1 MADLCRFMTIL
12 DLKIRQCILEI
23 VNRAVAEPPSFVS
36 RQVREARRFYM
47 NLNPAKGHRLAVVC
61 GGWECCAPDFR
72 VERTDFPFLCV
83 EFVAGGAGK
92 LLLGGKERML
102 RPGSIFSYGPGCP
115 HRIEA
120 HPEDPLVKYF
130 LDFSG
135 REGLA
140 LLRGAGLLPG
150 SCRMAGDPAELENA
164 FEQVLETG
172 KKGGPKAERI
182 AALQAEILLLTLAE
196 SVVEE
201 GSREQS
207 FQTYLKCRRC
217 IEERFLEFST
227 ATEVAEACHVS
238 TAYLS
243 RLFAMHGH
251 ESPYRLLLRCRM
263 GHAAARLDGGD
274 KIVREVAEELG
285 LDPFHFSRVFK
296 RVHGLSPAEFLKRR
310 HGSLP

>member
-1 MADLCRFMTIL
+1 MADLSRFMTIL

-23 VNRAVAEPPSFVS
+23 VRPDVPEPPSFVS

-47 NLNPAKGHRLAVVC
+47 NLNPAKGHRLTVVC

-83 EFVAGGAGK
+83 EFVAGGSGK
-92 LLLGGKERML
+92 LILEGKEWPL
-102 RPGSIFSYGPGCP
+102 RRGTLFSYGPDCP

-120 HPEDPLVKYF
+120 NQEDPPVKYF
-130 LDFSG
+130 LDFCG
-135 REGLA
+135 REGLD
-140 LLRGAGLLPG
+140 LLGQGGLLPG
-150 SCRMAGDPAELENA
+150 SCRIAANAEELEEA
-164 FEQVLETG
+164 FEQLLATG
-172 KKGGPKAERI
+172 KKAGPRAERI
-182 AALQAEILLLTLAE
+182 ASLQAEILLLHLGESAPAE
-196 SVVEE
+196 
-201 GSREQS
+201 GGREQS

-227 ATEVAEACHVS
+227 ATEVAAACHVS

-243 RLFAMHGH
+243 RLFALHGH
-251 ESPYRLLLRCRM
+251 EPPYHLLLRCRM
-263 GHAAARLDGGD
+263 SHAAARLDGGD

-296 RVHGLSPAEFLKRR
+296 RVHGVSPAEFLKRR
-310 HGSLP
+310 GAP